1 LCPFVEENGEGKIRK
16 NQTWLHPPSSLFLI
30 LHVCG
35 NFLKLPSP
43 LSLSFTH
50 VFFSLSYSSS
60 SSSPKS
66 IAAPAPNGA
75 CLHLL
80 SHGAH
85 EHLPLR
91 TPSARPCSLVTRC
104 TCAASCAPGWPSSPS
119 SPLPSAMAPGRRRPC
134 FPWQHF
140 LLPGGRRPPQHLCW
154 WLSPSPPWRA
164 RPCIPARPRSPSLF
178 QPPPMDA
185 SPHLIVAQPPLC
197 WWPATSAASMVWH
210 LGYLR

>member
-1 LCPFVEENGEGKIRK
+1 
-16 NQTWLHPPSSLFLI
+16 
-30 LHVCG
+30 
-35 NFLKLPSP
+35 LKLPSP

-60 SSSPKS
+60 NRSPKS

-85 EHLPLR
+85 EHLPLC

-104 TCAASCAPGWPSSPS
+104 TRAASCAPGWPSSPS
-119 SPLPSAMAPGRRRPC
+119 SPLPSAMAPCRRRPC
-134 FPWQHF
+134 FPWRHF
-140 LLPGGRRPPQHLCW
+140 LLPGGRRPPQPLCW

-164 RPCIPARPRSPSLF
+164 RPCIPARPRSPSMF

-185 SPHLIVAQPPLC
+185 SPHLIVAPARPTPSLLVAGHLC
-197 WWPATSAASMVWH
+197 CFHGVALTVFKMEWNISAHNTPGV
-210 LGYLR
+210 R